1 MDLERLPELLRETVG
16 PRARVAAI
24 ESLKWRQDYTVLLV
38 NVEQP
43 ETRVVVELA
52 GPKAELA
59 CPFERTAQLHRL
71 VASRTGLD
79 MPEILGVDTSY
90 GRYPWRYLVK
100 THIAGV
106 EWVQVRQQM
115 SARERAHAFWQ
126 LGHVLAEL
134 HYIHF
139 DSFGELTADAEV
151 EHGQSCLEALQARS
165 RERIRPPVMR
175 ERFLELLEQRSAWFE
190 GVKRSCLTHEDL
202 HQHNLIFDHQCDAW
216 RLATI
221 LGFDKAWAGHGESD
235 LARLALWRGM
245 SHPLLWKAYYGL
257 EGPEPGWRERRPVYQ
272 LLWCLEYARNTTAH
286 LADTRRL
293 CEQLGVKFE
302 RFE

>member
-134 HYIHF
+134 HYII
-139 DSFGELTADAEV
+139 AEV
-151 EHGQSCLEALQARS
+151 FISTISGIHLPVCDGAGQAAR
-165 RERIRPPVMR
+165 
-175 ERFLELLEQRSAWFE
+175 A
-190 GVKRSCLTHEDL
+190 
-202 HQHNLIFDHQCDAW
+202 
-216 RLATI
+216 
-221 LGFDKAWAGHGESD
+221 
-235 LARLALWRGM
+235 ARL
-245 SHPLLWKAYYGL
+245 PLG
-257 EGPEPGWRERRPVYQ
+257 ERRVGDAPAGGSGVLSFVGGVAEVAGAGGVHHAGCWPVAVSAGLFDVDQ
-272 LLWCLEYARNTTAH
+272 RHVSESLWGPKNRLRGAR
-286 LADTRRL
+286 
-293 CEQLGVKFE
+293 
-302 RFE
+302 